1 MSGYIRAKVLDAVA
15 SAVSGSVRSVAKEI
29 ADGAC
34 ELLND
39 EIPQVAERISNEMV
53 YQINAKVDEKLAE
66 KNKSLQS
73 NNKYVE
79 GTKTKEQVDA
89 FMAGITPKFEKYTE
103 LIAEKCPDQSVN
115 ADQRIDHL
123 KNLYATNYEKLT
135 DNAFTDF
142 DNNIKETQHAKFG
155 IDYTNPN
162 DSNFKCPQ
170 LPSTDQSNPLNQEE
184 VATKTEEQVATKT
197 DESNQNN
204 QTGASSSVSDK
215 IEDVKKKGKG
225 ILSRGNDFLNRGK
238 GILSRGKGILSGFR
252 GGNKRKTT
260 RKIKGKG
267 KIQTR
272 KRRTNKRRNKK

>member
-73 NNKYVE
+73 NNKNL
-79 GTKTKEQVDA
+79 KSIEQVNA
-89 FMAGITPKFEKYTE
+89 FMNNTIIPKFKKFFK
-103 LIAEKCPDQSVN
+103 LIAEKCPDN
-115 ADQRIDHL
+115 ADQKIE
-123 KNLYATNYEKLT
+123 YFIEQYSINYQKLPSEEFT
-135 DNAFTDF
+135 HYDNM
-142 DNNIKETQHAKFG
+142 IKEIQRAKYG

-162 DSNFKCPQ
+162 ESNIKCIQ
-170 LPSTDQSNPLNQEE
+170 LSSTDQSDPLNQEE